1 MVLMKK
7 TKTKSELQKY
17 HSVSERAFHV
27 KHSVMIP
34 PLAQTNNMLPANMQ
48 FKHHPNR
55 GSPHPYHENSKM
67 AVSAVHIPAA
77 AVVVN
82 NRQHH

>member
-34 PLAQTNNMLPANMQ
+34 PLAQTNNMLPATMQ
-48 FKHHPNR
+48 FKHPNR
-55 GSPHPYHENSKM
+55 GSPHPYHENGKT
-67 AVSAVHIPAA
+67 AAVHIPAA

-82 NRQHH
+82 NKQHH